1 MIKKLPISRTD
12 QIRAIRLLAEGDI
25 LLRERKDHLAML
37 KYVEASDANPYHEA
51 VFNKLAVAY
60 LRLRMHSQAEA
71 AIDRAIRLQ
80 SDYAYAYNTRG
91 ILKLNQ
97 ELPKDALKSFR
108 KAISIDSSVATF
120 YINLGYCH
128 IQLSQPREARK
139 AYGTALKMNPDLF
152 SDEDVMYLSH
162 SGTTQ
167 QSPEKYFE
175 LAKVFAELDN
185 LDYTLKYLGQ
195 AFATGFSDST
205 RILMED
211 SFRRFHS
218 NEKFKRFLLIHG
230 ITL

>member
-1 MIKKLPISRTD
+1 
-12 QIRAIRLLAEGDI
+12 
-25 LLRERKDHLAML
+25 ML

-60 LRLRMHSQAEA
+60 LRLGMHAQADA
-71 AIDRAIRLQ
+71 AIDRALRLQ
-80 SDYAYAYNTRG
+80 RNYAYAYNTRG
-91 ILKLNQ
+91 ILKLTQ

-108 KAISIDSSVATF
+108 KAIALDSSVATF
-120 YINLGYCH
+120 YVNLGYCY
-128 IQLSQPREARK
+128 IQLSQPSEARK
-139 AYGTALKMNPDLF
+139 AYGIALKMNPDLF
-152 SDEDVMYLSH
+152 SDEDIMHLSH
-162 SGTTQ
+162 TGAQ
-167 QSPEKYFE
+167 QQNPEKYFE

-185 LDYTLKYLGQ
+185 LDYTLRYLGQ